1 MYKESKA
8 SEASFGNHG
17 YSTVPNRR
25 VDMNLTPHL
34 DPPPAVYRGLRP
46 LDPPPLQFIGGLRSL
61 EPPTPAKMQILSTR
75 LLGTAEYNGI
85 TLL

>member
-25 VDMNLTPHL
+25 VDL